1 MLVEATYMQLL
12 PYHLIQWFMST
23 EEQKSYHLDYGEHT
37 LVCPHSCANEVTCVW
52 YMCACGWVGEWVH

>member
-1 MLVEATYMQLL
+1 MQLL